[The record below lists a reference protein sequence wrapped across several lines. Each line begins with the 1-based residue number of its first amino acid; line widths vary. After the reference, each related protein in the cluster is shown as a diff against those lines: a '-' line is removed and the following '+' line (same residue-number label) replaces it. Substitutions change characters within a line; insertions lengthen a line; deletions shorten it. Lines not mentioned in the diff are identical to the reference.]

1 MQRLDVLDDRLLQAL
16 SIGSPSAPRVQ
27 RTPDWGGGV
36 GGGGSVQGSIQGSLH
51 AMVGDDDELVQD
63 EEGEGYEEEEDE
75 EGEGEPGARQ
85 EGDEERKEETDD
97 EDQVC
102 MWGVIYIFIVRFRI
116 LSGIL
121 SGILL

>member
-1 MQRLDVLDDRLLQAL
+1 MKMQNKAVNCVQLLKDYE
-16 SIGSPSAPRVQ
+16 APKAA
-27 RTPDWGGGV
+27 G
-36 GGGGSVQGSIQGSLH
+36 
-51 AMVGDDDELVQD
+51 
-63 EEGEGYEEEEDE
+63 EGEEEEEDE